1 MKKLALMMIVL
12 VPLSLLIGVS
22 NIDAAS
28 QTYRVSVTI
37 PAIPGVNVPSL
48 EGDVDDIMNLKPNEE
63 GEESIE
69 QDISNSFQI
78 IREKIWKHD
87 RRIIL
92 VTLIEK

>member
-1 MKKLALMMIVL
+1 MIVL